1 MRFLFKEEYAAQLA
15 PIIII
20 PLIAI
25 AMAIGTISF
34 ANALGWLGKPFP
46 GFFYYKNLVVSFYQR
61 SAWMG
66 GNKGPRAYD
75 LITEVEGK
83 PVKTADE
90 FREVFNSNKNKGSI
104 TYTVNRDGKA
114 SNFAVDIKDLSIED
128 FFFAF
133 LLPFLLGMFFLV
145 AGGLVYFAK
154 SNKATLVNFFMCL
167 LIALSYMT
175 MFDSN
180 TTYKFSQFWLI
191 YPLFGAISAHLF
203 LLFPEE
209 RDLVKRNRWIRYL
222 PYIPALLLILF
233 RYLSEN
239 NPSLSILFS
248 KLSLLYMGGIF
259 VLDLSLLIVTYAN
272 TKEGVIKQ
280 RAKIVAFGLVVASL
294 IPVTWSALNALWR
307 PVVGFDYAMG
317 LAIVFPALVGYAA
330 TKRRF
335 FDIDL
340 VIKKSISYGAL
351 SGALVI
357 LYLIIVTIVSLLTQ
371 TLFSLHRSPIEP
383 VISTLVIVVA
393 FDPIRR
399 HIQHLIDR
407 FFYRDQYNLQQ
418 GFLELGREI
427 GGEGFDIDEIGE
439 LVVRR
444 FCELLRLN
452 RAYIFLKEGA
462 ERFTLK
468 YGEPNPKDFIPIKF
482 HRGTK
487 GKLSKGRTVEVDE
500 VISNLELDTSE
511 SEKLKNIGVRY
522 LIPMF
527 TKSGVLGII
536 ALSEKLS
543 KLPLSRDEIKLLEGV
558 AHQTAISIEN
568 LRLYEEKSR
577 DERLATLGQVASMII
592 HEIKNPLGIIRV
604 SSGTLKKKFEKAD
617 DQEGKEL
624 ATFIEEEVLRMDTTA
639 RKFLSY
645 VRPQEP
651 SLEWVNINEVIR
663 KALKT
668 LSTELESLKVETRL
682 KSNLDEIEADAD
694 QLYQTFINLILNA
707 RDASPFGGRL
717 IIRTNERDGVCE
729 VAIADTGKGIEKG
742 VVESIFKP
750 FYSGKRGGIGLGLTI
765 AHQIVENH
773 GGKIRVKST
782 EGRGTVFLIIL
793 PKRRKEAKDKWKKL
807 FLS

>member
-1 MRFLFKEEYAAQLA
+1 MRFLFKEEYPAQLA

-20 PLIAI
+20 PLIAL
-25 AMAIGTISF
+25 AMAVGVISF
-34 ANALGWLGKPFP
+34 VNAIGWMGKPFP

-61 SAWMG
+61 STWMEG
-66 GNKGPRAYD
+66 SKEPRAYD
-75 LITEVEGK
+75 LIREVDG
-83 PVKTADE
+83 VKVTTAKE
-90 FREVFNSNKNKGSI
+90 FREVFNSNKNKESI
-104 TYTVNRDGKA
+104 TYTVDRDGKTQSFVVNA
-114 SNFAVDIKDLSIED
+114 REFSIGD
-128 FFFAF
+128 FFFTF
-133 LLPFLLGMFFLV
+133 LLPFIWGMFFLT

-154 SNKATLVNFFMCL
+154 SNKATLINFFMCL

-209 RDLVKRNRWIRYL
+209 RELVKRNRWIRYL
-222 PYIPALLLILF
+222 PYIPALLLILL
-233 RYLSEN
+233 RYLTEN

-280 RAKIVAFGLVVASL
+280 RAKIVAFGLVISAL
-294 IPVTWSALNALWR
+294 IPVTWSALNVFWR
-307 PVVGFDYAMG
+307 PFVGFDYAMG
-317 LAIVFPALVGYAA
+317 LAVVFPALVGYAA

-351 SGALVI
+351 SGALVV
-357 LYLIIVTIVSLLTQ
+357 LYLFIVTIVSLLTQ
-371 TLFSLHRSPIEP
+371 TLFSLDRSPIEP
-383 VISTLVIVVA
+383 VISTLVVVVA

-399 HIQHLIDR
+399 HIQQLIDR
-407 FFYRDQYNLQQ
+407 FFYRDQYNLHQ

-427 GGEGFDIDEIGE
+427 GGEAFDLDEVGQLI
-439 LVVRR
+439 VRR
-444 FCELLRLN
+444 FRELLRLES
-452 RAYIFLKEGA
+452 AYVFLKEGV

-468 YGEPNPKDFIPIKF
+468 YGEPEPLNLVSIRFQAA
-482 HRGTK
+482 TTW
-487 GKLSKGRTVEVDE
+487 KLSKGLIVEVEE
-500 VISNLELDTSE
+500 VISNLELDSNE
-511 SEKLKNIGVRY
+511 AEKLKSLGVKF

-536 ALSEKLS
+536 ALGEKLS
-543 KLPLSRDEIKLLEGV
+543 KLTLSRDEIRLIEGI
-558 AHQTAISIEN
+558 ARQIAISLEN
-568 LRLYEEKSR
+568 LWLYEEKSR

-604 SSGTLKKKFEKAD
+604 SSGTLRKKFEKAND
-617 DQEGKEL
+617 LEGEEL
-624 ATFIEEEVLRMDTTA
+624 ATFIEEEVLRMDSTV

-645 VRPQEP
+645 VRPHEP
-651 SLEWVNINEVIR
+651 STEWVNINEVIK
-663 KALKT
+663 KALKA
-668 LSTELESLKVETRL
+668 LSPELESLKVEARL
-682 KSNLDEIEADAD
+682 RSNIEEIEADAD
-694 QLYQTFINLILNA
+694 QLYQTILNLILNA
-707 RDASPFGGRL
+707 KDATPLGGRL
-717 IIRTNERDGVCE
+717 IIKTNERDGMCDI
-729 VAIADTGKGIEKG
+729 AIADTGKGIEKSIL
-742 VVESIFKP
+742 ESIFKP

-765 AHQIVENH
+765 AHQIVQNH
-773 GGKIRVKST
+773 GGRIKVKST

-793 PKRRKEAKDKWKKL
+793 PKRKKEAKEKWKKSFL
-807 FLS
+807 F

>member
-66 GNKGPRAYD
+66 WNKGPRAYD

-83 PVKTADE
+83 PIKTADE

-233 RYLSEN
+233 RFLSEN

-272 TKEGVIKQ
+272 TKEGVIK
-280 RAKIVAFGLVVASL
+280 K
-294 IPVTWSALNALWR
+294 
-307 PVVGFDYAMG
+307 
-317 LAIVFPALVGYAA
+317 
-330 TKRRF
+330 
-335 FDIDL
+335 DI
-340 VIKKSISYGAL
+340 IYGAL

-604 SSGTLKKKFEKAD
+604 SSGTLKKKFEKVD

>member
-1 MRFLFKEEYAAQLA
+1 MRFLFKEEYAAQPA

-66 GNKGPRAYD
+66 WDKGLRAYD
-75 LITEVEGK
+75 LITEVDGK
-83 PVKTADE
+83 PVKTVDE
-90 FREVFNSNKNKGSI
+90 FREVFDLNKNKKSI
-104 TYTVNRDGKA
+104 NYTVNRDGKA

-191 YPLFGAISAHLF
+191 YPLFGAISAYLF
-203 LLFPEE
+203 LLFSEE

-259 VLDLSLLIVTYAN
+259 VLDLSLLIVIFAN

-335 FDIDL
+335 
-340 VIKKSISYGAL
+340 
-351 SGALVI
+351 
-357 LYLIIVTIVSLLTQ
+357 
-371 TLFSLHRSPIEP
+371 
-383 VISTLVIVVA
+383 
-393 FDPIRR
+393 
-399 HIQHLIDR
+399 
-407 FFYRDQYNLQQ
+407 
-418 GFLELGREI
+418 
-427 GGEGFDIDEIGE
+427 
-439 LVVRR
+439 
-444 FCELLRLN
+444 
-452 RAYIFLKEGA
+452 
-462 ERFTLK
+462 
-468 YGEPNPKDFIPIKF
+468 
-482 HRGTK
+482 
-487 GKLSKGRTVEVDE
+487 SKGRTVEVDE

-536 ALSEKLS
+536 ALGEKLS

-604 SSGTLKKKFEKAD
+604 SSGTLKKKFEKVD

-651 SLEWVNINEVIR
+651 SLKWVNINEVIR

-717 IIRTNERDGVCE
+717 IIRTNERDGVCA

>member
-66 GNKGPRAYD
+66 WNKGPRAYD

-83 PVKTADE
+83 PVKTVDE

-191 YPLFGAISAHLF
+191 YPLFGAISAHL
-203 LLFPEE
+203 
-209 RDLVKRNRWIRYL
+209 
-222 PYIPALLLILF
+222 
-233 RYLSEN
+233 
-239 NPSLSILFS
+239 
-248 KLSLLYMGGIF
+248 SLLYMGGIF

-317 LAIVFPALVGYAA
+317 LAIVFPSLVGYAA

-351 SGALVI
+351 SGALLI

-487 GKLSKGRTVEVDE
+487 GKLSKGHAVEVDE
-500 VISNLELDTSE
+500 AISNLEMNTGE
-511 SEKLKNIGVRY
+511 SEELKNIGVRY

-536 ALSEKLS
+536 ALGEKLS

-568 LRLYEEKSR
+568 LWLYEGKSR

-604 SSGTLKKKFEKAD
+604 SSGTLKKKFEKAN

-624 ATFIEEEVLRMDTTA
+624 ATFIEEEVLRMDTTV

-651 SLEWVNINEVIR
+651 GLEWVNINEVIR
-663 KALKT
+663 KTLKT

-682 KSNLDEIEADAD
+682 KSNLEEIEADAD

-707 RDASPFGGRL
+707 RDASSFGGRL
-717 IIRTNERDGVCE
+717 IIRTNERDSMCKI
-729 VAIADTGKGIEKG
+729 AIADTGKGIEKG